1 MVQRIENAIPPMIL
15 EYLRTQ
21 VQNEERW
28 SFSYPKGAVFEKKH
42 PKLTIY
48 DGTEISGSKFLEGIS
63 HMVLLMIYNKMIK
76 DGNNF
81 FKPQMLWCGASIKD
95 KYRSDNLHTDHEKDI
110 PKNMKVMKLLGLLH
124 AEWPQEYG
132 GNFYHGGQEHVL
144 TPGTFLCFDPLIEH
158 RAADIN
164 TTIKRIAIDFTVIA

>member
-1 MVQRIENAIPPMIL
+1 MVERIENAIPPMIL

-21 VQNEERW
+21 VQNEQRW
-28 SFSYPKGAVFEKKH
+28 SFTYPKGTAFEKKH

-48 DGTEISGSKFLEGIS
+48 DGSEIPGSKFLEGIS

-81 FKPQMLWCGASIKD
+81 FKPQMLWCGAAIKD
-95 KYRSDNLHTDHEKDI
+95 KYRNDNLHTDHKDDI
-110 PKNMKVMKLLGLLH
+110 PKNMKVIKILGLLH

-132 GNFYHGGQEHVL
+132 GNFYHRGKEHIL
-144 TPGTFLCFDPLIEH
+144 TPGTFLCFDPLVEH
-158 RAADIN
+158 RATDIN
-164 TTIKRIAIDFTVIA
+164 TTVKRIAIDFTVLA